1 MHHDDLP
8 VAFKEREK
16 YLRVTEVIIP
26 KLSDEENRSMLAWAN
41 GLLDIRNSN
50 LPTVQK
56 SKAAIRL
63 TAQQRVVWPVIRL
76 LAAEVKRI
84 GWDERS
90 TKARLGLAGA
100 TIGAMFFGGQ
110 SAGIAALGT
119 AIGVPLW
126 VVLGAGATFAGV
138 LIEELKAHLERK
150 GRG

>member
-1 MHHDDLP
+1 MKKIGLCWHGL
-8 VAFKEREK
+8 
-16 YLRVTEVIIP
+16 
-26 KLSDEENRSMLAWAN
+26 M
-41 GLLDIRNSN
+41 GLLGIRNSN

-56 SKAAIRL
+56 GKAAIRL
-63 TAQQRVVWPVIRL
+63 TAQQRVIWPVIRL

-90 TKARLGLAGA
+90 MKARLGLAGA

-138 LIEELKAHLERK
+138 LIEELKAHLERRE
-150 GRG
+150 RG

>member
-1 MHHDDLP
+1 MPHDDLP

-26 KLSDEENRSMLAWAN
+26 KLSDDENKSMLAWAN

-90 TKARLGLAGA
+90 AKARLGLAGA
-100 TIGAMFFGGQ
+100 AIGATFFGGQ

-138 LIEELKAHLERK
+138 LIEELKAHLERR